1 MIVLMVVFLF
11 KQKTAYEMLI
21 SDWSSDVCSS
31 VLIASPDLVFLTLPE
46 NPNGQFPLDFP
57 LQCLV
62 HGCPGSGKSYRLAEN
77 AKQAH
82 YVFRTVFHPE
92 SSYSDFVGGLRPQSI
107 YRIEAEKSEYVGST
121 QDLPGEPLVQ
131 YVVQPGAFL
140 KAYQIAC
147 LHPDRKI

>member
-1 MIVLMVVFLF
+1 MIRRPPRSTPSATLCPYTTLF
-11 KQKTAYEMLI
+11 RSPQPPFDEAN
-21 SDWSSDVCSS
+21 
-31 VLIASPDLVFLTLPE
+31 IASPDLVFLTLPE

-57 LQCLV
+57 LQCIV

-107 YRIEAEKSEYVGST
+107 YRIEAEKS
-121 QDLPGEPLVQ
+121 
-131 YVVQPGAFL
+131 
-140 KAYQIAC
+140 
-147 LHPDRKI
+147 DRKSTRLNSSH